1 MKRTIEKGYKNIE
14 LKVCKSRS
22 KDHFINFFNIFYFIL
37 LIVKISFFFF
47 QRYMANEEFYE
58 EGGPLFIHVG
68 GEWTISPGSISSG
81 HMYDMAKENKAYLCY
96 TEHRYYGK
104 SRPVR

>member
-1 MKRTIEKGYKNIE
+1 MNEKGYKNIE
-14 LKVCKSRS
+14 LKDCKSRS
-22 KDHFINFFNIFYFIL
+22 KDHFNNFSIFFIL
-37 LIVKISFFFF
+37 YYYRDCKNLLFSF